1 MTKVQPLI
9 ELQEIDGRI
18 RDLELEL
25 KDLPRRKAL
34 EEARLKGLEADLR
47 AAKASLEYVQGQ
59 IKAQE
64 DEAFAL
70 LEKIN
75 KLKITQA
82 GLKSNKEYAQY
93 SVQIDLVTHDME
105 AAENRANAIKDELP
119 TAEKRIQDAQ
129 AKYDDEK
136 VGVDASVKVITD
148 RINLVDGQLK
158 EAQAERAEKLREMQ
172 APEFSRM
179 RLYYERIKTKRWPV
193 VVPLTGDGVCG
204 GCHLVQPPHVAQMV
218 DRNADM
224 VACTMCGRIL
234 YRD

>member
-119 TAEKRIQDAQ
+119 TAEKRIQDSQ
-129 AKYDDEK
+129 AKYDAEK

-148 RINLVDGQLK
+148 RINLVEGQLK

-218 DRNADM
+218 NRNADM

>member
-34 EEARLKGLEADLR
+34 EEARLKGLEADLK
-47 AAKASLEYVQGQ
+47 AAKAAREYVQGQ
-59 IKAQE
+59 IRNQEEEAKA
-64 DEAFAL
+64 L
-70 LEKIN
+70 REKISN
-75 KLKITQA
+75 LKTTQA

-93 SVQIDLVTHDME
+93 SVQIDLVTHELE
-105 AAENRANAIKDELP
+105 AAENRALAIMDDLP
-119 TAEKRIQDAQ
+119 TADERIKTAQ
-129 AKYDDEK
+129 EKYDAEK
-136 VGVDASVKVITD
+136 TGVDASVKVITD
-148 RINLVDGQLK
+148 RINLVEETLK
-158 EAQAERAEKLREMQ
+158 STQAERVEKLRELQ

-218 DRNADM
+218 DRNTDM

>member
-129 AKYDDEK
+129 AKYDAEK

-148 RINLVDGQLK
+148 RINLVEGQLK